1 MGVSTIV
8 VMNASSPELAGVQM
22 VPIRPVPSTLS
33 TALSMQSDL
42 SLKLKTTSVQVYGN
56 TMFAGLIHATSNG
69 SNPVPV
75 VANVGI
81 AGHLKMPTST
91 NVHVVAGLAPAGA
104 FALSVD
110 GKIVPRTTADGWAPK
125 YQVGSVQGNENVEL
139 VLHQFPLNGLLAL
152 FTLGLWAI
160 VWLGFG
166 WIHRVEWLFNRR
178 HRRVV
183 VAVNEPVENE

>member
-1 MGVSTIV
+1 M
-8 VMNASSPELAGVQM
+8 
-22 VPIRPVPSTLS
+22 
-33 TALSMQSDL
+33 
-42 SLKLKTTSVQVYGN
+42 
-56 TMFAGLIHATSNG
+56 
-69 SNPVPV
+69 
-75 VANVGI
+75 
-81 AGHLKMPTST
+81 
-91 NVHVVAGLAPAGA
+91 
-104 FALSVD
+104 
-110 GKIVPRTTADGWAPK
+110 
-125 YQVGSVQGNENVEL
+125 GSVQGNENVDL